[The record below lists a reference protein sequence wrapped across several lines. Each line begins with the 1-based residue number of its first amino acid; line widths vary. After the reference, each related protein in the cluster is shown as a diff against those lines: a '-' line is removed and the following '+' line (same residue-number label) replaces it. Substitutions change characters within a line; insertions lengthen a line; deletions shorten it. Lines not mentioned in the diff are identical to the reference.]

1 MRESHI
7 VPNAYFRAM
16 KKGSNGK
23 LISMDTSPDSV
34 AMSSQ
39 DSLSEPL
46 LCAECEER
54 LCKWETPWIRKLRVT
69 AKQFKAGVDE
79 VAVKDHDHA
88 SLKCFLVSIIWRAS
102 VCSRPE
108 FSGVMLPGPVL
119 ETIRADLLAGNAP
132 PAGVIGVRI
141 RKLVDPTGQLG
152 DLERFV
158 FTPARFSEGG
168 IQGYRLFFAGYVVD
182 YLTSRVTREV
192 TKIRG
197 FVRDT
202 PAMSMP
208 SISCFD
214 VREFMRVGRSMVGKH
229 VRGLTAFKGALAAE

>member
-1 MRESHI
+1 MARH
-7 VPNAYFRAM
+7 
-16 KKGSNGK
+16 
-23 LISMDTSPDSV
+23 L
-34 AMSSQ
+34 
-39 DSLSEPL
+39 
-46 LCAECEER
+46 
-54 LCKWETPWIRKLRVT
+54 
-69 AKQFKAGVDE
+69 
-79 VAVKDHDHA
+79 
-88 SLKCFLVSIIWRAS
+88 
-102 VCSRPE
+102 
-108 FSGVMLPGPVL
+108 
-119 ETIRADLLAGNAP
+119 
-132 PAGVIGVRI
+132 
-141 RKLVDPTGQLG
+141 TGQLG

-229 VRGLTAFKGALAAE
+229 VRGLTAFNGALAAE